1 MKHFSRKDIDN
12 AERVFRLNLINSV
25 SGFKSANLIGTIDE
39 YGHHN
44 LAIFSSVI
52 HLGSNPPTLGF
63 IMRPTTV
70 PRNTHSNIMA
80 TGKYTI
86 NHIHSR
92 MIQNAHYTSAK
103 FDKEISEFEVCNLT
117 PEFLNDFRAPFVKES
132 RIKMSMNFIEEID
145 IKHNNTKLIVG
156 EIEDIYLEESLILD
170 KGIVDL
176 NKGDTVTI
184 SGLNK
189 YHKAF
194 ELNEF
199 PYARITELPKFM
211 S

>member
-1 MKHFSRKDIDN
+1 MKHISRQDISEQ
-12 AERVFRLNLINSV
+12 ERVFRLNLINSI
-25 SGFKSANLIGTIDE
+25 SGFKSANLIGTVDE
-39 YGHHN
+39 YGHQN

-52 HLGSNPPTLGF
+52 HLGSNPPLLGF
-63 IMRPTTV
+63 IMRPSTV
-70 PRNTHSNIMA
+70 PRNTQDNIMA

-103 FDKEISEFEVCNLT
+103 FEKEISEFEACSLT

-132 RIKMSMNFIEEID
+132 KIKMAMNFVEDIH
-145 IKHNNTKLIVG
+145 IKHNNTKLIIG
-156 EIEDIYLEESLILD
+156 EIEDIHIEENLIQEN
-170 KGIVDL
+170 GIVDL

>member
-1 MKHFSRKDIDN
+1 MKQFTRNDIND
-12 AERVFRLNLINSV
+12 AQKVFRLNLINSI

-44 LAIFSSVI
+44 VAVFSSVI

-70 PRNTHSNIMA
+70 PRDTHSNIMA

-86 NHIHSR
+86 NHIHSG
-92 MIQNAHYTSAK
+92 MVKKAHYTSVQ
-103 FDKEISEFEVCNLT
+103 FDKNVSEFNECNLN
-117 PEFLNDFRAPFVKES
+117 PEFLNDFRAPFVAES
-132 RIKMSMNFIEEID
+132 RIKMAMNFIEEIH
-145 IKHNNTKLIVG
+145 IKHNGTSMIVG
-156 EIEDIYLEESLILD
+156 EIESLYLEEESLQAN
-170 KGIVDL
+170 GIVDL
-176 NKGDTVTI
+176 NKAETVAI